1 MRTKLLLTI
10 NVLCFLG
17 IITNVN
23 SQNVG
28 IGTASPASRLEIV
41 GSGSTVATSPFAVK
55 NSSGTSLLTIK
66 DNGNIG
72 INSSTPGATLDIK
85 GGLKITETGVNN
97 GYVGF
102 FAAMGSGAT
111 FYTWP
116 ATDGMNGQVLTTS
129 GTGYLSWTTPSGG
142 STGGTIDCSTS
153 SNSDYTIRGKGSG
166 AWECTNALR
175 VSSSGYVSVNTT
187 PSSSYRL
194 RVNGNVGIGSSPS
207 SSYELSV
214 YGDSYLDGGVRVGD
228 GLGVGTSD
236 PSSGLYVGSSSNFY
250 VPTSMST
257 GTYTSLYI
265 SSGRVYKASSSIRF
279 KENIKELNF
288 NKDNFLKI
296 RPVSFNYKKEFGD
309 PELNEIGVIAEE
321 VEKLIPDLVIY
332 ENKPLLDKNGEPI
345 VNEKGEPIYEKTNIP
360 ESVRYDRMPVY
371 LISIAAE
378 QEEKI
383 NLLNE
388 QIDILTNKINYLE
401 SIISNLHNNK

>member
-1 MRTKLLLTI
+1 MRTKFLLAI
-10 NVLCFLG
+10 NIVCFLS
-17 IITNVN
+17 ITTYIN

-66 DNGNIG
+66 DNGYVG
-72 INSSTPGATLDIK
+72 INTTTPGSTLDIK
-85 GGLKITETGVNN
+85 GGLKLTETGSNN

-116 ATDGMNGQVLTTS
+116 PTDGANGQVLTTNGS
-129 GTGYLSWTTPSGG
+129 GYLSWTTPSTG
-142 STGGTIDCSTS
+142 SSGGTIDCSTS

-175 VSSSGYVSVNTT
+175 INSSGYVSINTT

-214 YGDSYLDGGVRVGD
+214 YGDTYLNGGVRVDD

-250 VPTSMST
+250 VPTSLST

-265 SSGRVYKASSSIRF
+265 NSGKVYKASSSIRF
-279 KENIKELNF
+279 KENVKNLAFDKES
-288 NKDNFLKI
+288 FLKI
-296 RPVSFNYKKEFGD
+296 RPVSFNYKKEFGN
-309 PELNEIGVIAEE
+309 PEINEVGVIAEE

-332 ENKPLLDKNGEPI
+332 ENKPLLDENGEAI
-345 VNEKGEPIYEKTNIP
+345 VDDKGEPMYEKTNIP

-371 LISIAAE
+371 LISIAAQ
-378 QEEKI
+378 QEERI
-383 NLLNE
+383 NELTE
-388 QIDILTNKINYLE
+388 QITNMSE
-401 SIISNLHNNK
+401 IIKELQAVIIQLQNK